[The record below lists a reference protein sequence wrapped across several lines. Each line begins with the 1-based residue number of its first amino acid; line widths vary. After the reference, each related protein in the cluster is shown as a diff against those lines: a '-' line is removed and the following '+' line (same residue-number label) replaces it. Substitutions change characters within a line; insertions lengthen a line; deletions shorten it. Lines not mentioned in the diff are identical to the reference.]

1 MKTVRILNLA
11 ALVVMGAI
19 LAGCAKDKD
28 VDSVAEDNIVV
39 CTTTVTLDA
48 DDTKALSVVGDKGL
62 KTFAKGERVAL
73 RYYNTG
79 WSYASSQAL
88 SEEDI
93 SADGKTAIL
102 TFSLTNPQAN
112 GNIIFCYPAALAKF
126 NNYSEFDYNQIILQ
140 NGTLAS
146 LSANLDLATASGKL
160 SKEKQLPANVTLTNQ
175 LAILAIT
182 LKNSDGSSDITSTIT
197 GLTLS
202 DGTNTYSISRSAA
215 AGPIYVAIRPV
226 SNKNITITATSG
238 SKTYTKSLSGKTY
251 ARSNGY
257 NVSWRMESAP
267 TLSLTSPSVGQ
278 VIGDDGKNYAYASLP
293 SGVTAVAV
301 IAYVISDNNN
311 VYHGLAIAMA
321 DENSGNN
328 ITWNPAMATAAAHA
342 PQFCGGTWKIPS
354 RDEWKKMFKNGSG
367 YNQYLYN
374 DLNTAIANAG
384 GTPFPQGKSY
394 WTSSDGGD
402 NTKYIM
408 TFNDGTYVL
417 DGSRQGT
424 DLATIRARSVL
435 KF

>member
-48 DDTKALSVVGDKGL
+48 DDTKALSIVGDKGV
-62 KTFAKGERVAL
+62 KTFAEGEQVAL
-73 RYYNTG
+73 RYYIQGTK
-79 WSYASSQAL
+79 WDKAISQPL
-88 SEEDI
+88 SMTDI
-93 SADGKTAIL
+93 SADGKTATL
-102 TFSLTNPQAN
+102 TFTMNNPESN
-112 GNIIFCYPAALAKF
+112 GSIKYYYPAAMAKYDSF
-126 NNYSEFDYNQIILQ
+126 GNVDYTQIILQ

-146 LSANLDLATASGKL
+146 LSANLDLATASGNL
-160 SKEKQLPANVTLTNQ
+160 SGTILPANVTLTNQ

-202 DGTNTYSISRSAA
+202 DGTNTYSVSRSAA
-215 AGPIYVAIRPV
+215 AGPIYVAIQPV
-226 SNKNITITATSG
+226 SNKSITITATSG

-257 NVSWRMESAP
+257 NVSWRMVLAP
-267 TLSLTSPSVGQ
+267 TLTLTSPSVGQ
-278 VIGDDGKNYAYASLP
+278 VIGDDGKNYAYANLP
-293 SGVTAVAV
+293 SGVTAVAM
-301 IAYVISDNNN
+301 IAYVSGNN
-311 VYHGLAIAMA
+311 GLAIAMA
-321 DENSGNN
+321 DENSGNY

-342 PQFCGGTWKIPS
+342 PQFSGGTWKIPS
-354 RDEWKKMFKNGSG
+354 RDEWKNMFKIGSG

-374 DLNTAIANAG
+374 DLNTAIVNAG

-424 DLATIRARSVL
+424 NLATIRARSVL

>member
-1 MKTVRILNLA
+1 MKTIKLLSLA
-11 ALVVMGAI
+11 ALVVMDSI

-48 DDTKALSVVGDKGL
+48 DDTKALSIVGDKGV
-62 KTFAKGERVAL
+62 KTFAEGERVAL
-73 RYYNTG
+73 RYYSDK
-79 WSYASSQAL
+79 WVYASSHAL
-88 SEEDI
+88 SAEDI

-102 TFSLTNPQAN
+102 TFELTNPEAN

-126 NNYSEFDYNQIILQ
+126 NNYGEFDYNQIILQ

-146 LSANLDLATASGKL
+146 LSAILDLATASGKL

-202 DGTNTYSISRSAA
+202 DGANTYSISRSAA

-238 SKTYTKSLSGKTY
+238 SNSYTKSLTGKTY
-251 ARSNGY
+251 AAGNGY

-267 TLSLTSPSVGQ
+267 TLTLTSPSVGQ
-278 VIGDDGKNYAYASLP
+278 VIGNDGKNYAYASLP

-301 IAYVISDNNN
+301 IAYVSGNN
-311 VYHGLAIAMA
+311 GLAIAMA
-321 DENSGNN
+321 DENND
-328 ITWNPAMATAAAHA
+328 IYWNPAMATAAAHA
-342 PQFCGGTWKIPS
+342 PQFSGGTWKIPS
-354 RDEWKKMFKNGSG
+354 NDEWKQMLEKVGG
-367 YNQYLYN
+367 YENYKY
-374 DLNTAIANAG
+374 DKLNSKISSAG
-384 GTPFPQGKSY
+384 GSPLAVDTY
-394 WTSSDGGD
+394 WTSTTSGD
-402 NTKYIM
+402 NVVII
-408 TFNDGTYVL
+408 TFNSDSSVSV
-417 DGSRQGT
+417 GSKSGK
-424 DLATIRARSVL
+424 AVGGIRARACL
-435 KF
+435 AF